1 MPYDASNIDA
11 DIDID
16 IDIDMDTNKP
26 PPPHFRCDAVLLCAG
41 EGSRFRSSETNQTT
55 NQTTQLQTTQPQ
67 TTQPQTSK
75 LLVLLGGKPALQHL
89 CEKVKNA
96 SFARIVLVLPKDN
109 AKAAGAAKA
118 AKAISALASK
128 SLPDLILVEG
138 GERRQDSLQKAL
150 EALEALE
157 TNNNN
162 HGNDWVVV
170 FDAARP
176 LVSAELVARVLLQA
190 QLLWQR
196 AVSACVVPLL
206 PVADSV
212 KRVCEQGKV
221 SGSVE
226 RATLRLAQTPQAAP
240 RGLLL
245 RLLRSSSA
253 TVSDEAQLCEEGG
266 CQVEAVE
273 GEAVAHKITTCADV
287 GILEG
292 VAGLRDRTTRHEHP
306 RCEYRSATGFDTH
319 KTCEGSSLRLCGV
332 DVPALFSL
340 EGHSDADVA
349 LHALTDA
356 VLSLAGAGDIGD
368 LFPPSDER
376 WRDADSAFF
385 LVRAMELLE
394 EAGGELVSVDV
405 TLLLELPHLGK
416 FKIAMRER
424 VAVLCGLAGGR
435 VGVKATTLEG
445 LGALGRGE
453 GVGAFATASAR
464 FG

>member
-1 MPYDASNIDA
+1 MPYDTANTDT
-11 DIDID
+11 DIDM
-16 IDIDMDTNKP
+16 DIDMDTDKASP
-26 PPPHFRCDAVLLCAG
+26 PTFRCDAVLLCAG
-41 EGSRFRSSETNQTT
+41 EGSRFRNSKTTETTSK
-55 NQTTQLQTTQPQ
+55 TTQPQ
-67 TTQPQTSK
+67 TNK
-75 LLVLLGGKPALQHL
+75 LLTPLAGKPALQHL
-89 CEKVKNA
+89 CERVKNA

-109 AKAAGAAKA
+109 TKTEGAAGAAGA
-118 AKAISALASK
+118 SETISALASK

-150 EALEALE
+150 EALE
-157 TNNNN
+157 TNNNDQAN
-162 HGNDWVVV
+162 DQVNDWVMV

-176 LVSAELVARVLLQA
+176 LVSAELIARVLLQA
-190 QLLWQR
+190 KFLWQR

-206 PVADSV
+206 PVVDSV

-221 SGSVE
+221 SGSIE
-226 RATLRLAQTPQAAP
+226 RATLRLAQTPQAAS

-245 RLLRSSSA
+245 RLLRECSA
-253 TVSDEAQLCEEGG
+253 TVSDEAQLCEQAG
-266 CQVEAVE
+266 CLVEAVE
-273 GEAVAHKITTCADV
+273 GEVRAHKITRRADV
-287 GILEG
+287 GLLEG
-292 VAGLRDRTTRHEHP
+292 VAGLLGRTTTSHEYHTPEHP
-306 RCEYRSATGFDTH
+306 IPEYRSATGFDTH
-319 KTCEGSSLRLCGV
+319 KTCEGSSVRLCGV

-376 WRDADSAFF
+376 WRDADSALF
-385 LVRAMELLE
+385 LVRAIELLA
-394 EAGGELVSVDV
+394 EAGGGLVSLDV

-416 FKIAMRER
+416 FKVAMRER
-424 VAVLCGLAGGR
+424 LAALCRLTIER
-435 VGVKATTLEG
+435 VGVKAKTLEG

-464 FG
+464 FLY